1 MSSFSLRVRTGA
13 IAMAALAGM
22 VPLSAAQAAPGGAA
36 SSDAQVSYEDAV
48 PGLAPSGAVSEAV
61 YLDRQGR
68 RISESGQSVS
78 AQASSVGAAALGCT
92 PESGRDNPH
101 YSSGDVSGHGWWK
114 KGTCTAA
121 TAHVFNCLYEWYTDG
136 TWRQK
141 ACSTKKQLRPYTGSG
156 DRTVARATCNSTSQT
171 ISWRNHVDVDVDGQ
185 VDGSEA
191 PYNQANVACVVN

>member
-1 MSSFSLRVRTGA
+1 MGSLSFRLRTAV
-13 IAMAALAGM
+13 IALVAAVGVLPAATASAT
-22 VPLSAAQAAPGGAA
+22 PSAAT
-36 SSDAQVSYEDAV
+36 SSTHVSYEDAV
-48 PGLAPSGAVSEAV
+48 PGLAPADAAGV
-61 YLDRQGR
+61 YLDAQGR
-68 RISESGQSVS
+68 QIPQPGTDAAAATSS
-78 AQASSVGAAALGCT
+78 AQAAALGCT

-114 KGTCTAA
+114 KGTCTAS
-121 TAHVFNCLYEWYTDG
+121 TAHVYNCLYEWYTDA

-141 ACSTKKQLRPYTGSG
+141 ACSPTKQLRPYTGSG

-185 VDGSEA
+185 IDTGEQ